1 MFKRI
6 QTNVTPVANKT
17 LLENMLINAAATP
30 AAAVSPAA
38 AVNASTTINPN
49 LVGLVSNLNL
59 GGLVFNPG
67 LIVKPPVV
75 VPPVTPPANPPGMPD
90 TLTDTELQILLNS
103 LPVAQA
109 GNVITSAHLNA
120 LRTAIL
126 NLAAKIG
133 GAALSPT
140 QLLNFLP
147 AFAPGSSGPAWTLT
161 DGIALAAPKVGGGS
175 ASGWLPVQIPD
186 GWAIQAM
193 TVIGDKVGTLSAFTV
208 ELFKR
213 VLDGSE
219 PQAVMT
225 TSLTRAPDK
234 FTVTTQASGTPPVV
248 DNRSTGYFVTADVT
262 YTGDTSQARV
272 FAIQIICTH

>member
-6 QTNVTPVANKT
+6 QTNVTPVANT
-17 LLENMLINAAATP
+17 ALLSSILSSATP
-30 AAAVSPAA
+30 SAAVSPAA
-38 AVNASTTINPN
+38 AANVSATLNPN
-49 LVGLVSNLNL
+49 LASLVSNLNL

-67 LIVKPPVV
+67 LVVKPPVV
-75 VPPVTPPANPPGMPD
+75 IPPITPPANPPGMPD

-109 GNVITSAHLNA
+109 GNIITSAHLNA

-147 AFAPGSSGPAWTLT
+147 AFAPGQSGPAWALN

-186 GWAIQAM
+186 GWAVQAL
-193 TVIGDKVGTLSAFTV
+193 TVIGDKAGTISAFTV

-213 VLDGSE
+213 ALDGSE
-219 PQAVMT
+219 PQAVIT
-225 TSLTRAPDK
+225 TALTRAADK

-248 DNRSTGYFVTADVT
+248 DNRSTGYFVTADVA
-262 YTGDTSQARV
+262 YTGDSSQARI

>member
-6 QTNVTPVANKT
+6 QTNFTPVANTT
-17 LLENMLINAAATP
+17 LLSNMLINAAATP
-30 AAAVSPAA
+30 SAAVSPAA
-38 AVNASTTINPN
+38 NASATINPN

-67 LIVKPPVV
+67 LVVKPPVV
-75 VPPVTPPANPPGMPD
+75 LPPVTPPANPPGMPD

-147 AFAPGSSGPAWTLT
+147 AFAPGSSGPAWSLS
-161 DGIALAAPKVGGGS
+161 DGTALAVAKVGGGS

-193 TVIGDKVGTLSAFTV
+193 TVIGDKTGSISAFTV

-213 VLDGSE
+213 ALDGSE

-225 TSLTRAPDK
+225 TSLTRAADK
-234 FTVTTQASGTPPVV
+234 FNVTTQASGTPPVV

-262 YTGDTSQARV
+262 YSGDTSQARV